1 MVPRR
6 SRFDRLSA
14 IGLFSIACILAAPLF
29 FSAPAMAE
37 DLSSLQASFL
47 RGDYTGVVR
56 EIRSMES
63 EDQSLSD
70 GALYLWG
77 VCALQLGHLEEGRLA
92 LERLIAQYPASP
104 WRPQAQEFLQ
114 RGWSYYCVQV
124 GSFSSERNA
133 EKLSS
138 EMKRRGYASAVSE
151 GVLGG
156 KTFYRVRIGRFSSR
170 MEAEGELKRL
180 KQDGFPGKIFP

>member
-1 MVPRR
+1 MR
-6 SRFDRLSA
+6 SGRSLRPAVAGLAMTLGFLSSVTA
-14 IGLFSIACILAAPLF
+14 Y
-29 FSAPAMAE
+29 AE
-37 DLSSLQASFL
+37 ELSSLQASFL
-47 RGDYTGVVR
+47 RGDYAGVVR
-56 EIRSMES
+56 EIQSMES
-63 EDQSLSD
+63 EGRGLND
-70 GALYLWG
+70 GTLYLWG
-77 VCALQLGHLEEGRLA
+77 VCALQLDRLEEGRLA

-114 RGWSYYCVQV
+114 RGLSYYCVQV

-138 EMKRRGYASAVSE
+138 EMKRRGYASTVNE

-170 MEAEGELKRL
+170 VEAEGELKRL
-180 KQDGFPGKIFP
+180 KQDGFPGRIFP